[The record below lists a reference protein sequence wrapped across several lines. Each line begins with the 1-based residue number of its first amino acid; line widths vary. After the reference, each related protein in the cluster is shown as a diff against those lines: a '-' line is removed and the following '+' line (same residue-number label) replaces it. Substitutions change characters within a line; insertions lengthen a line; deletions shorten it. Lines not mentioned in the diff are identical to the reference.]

1 MKKTELLLLHPH
13 QLVNNPESEQD
24 KVCHIAVV
32 LHHQMM
38 FHMLEVKSMRFK
50 LRHRV
55 DLLESF
61 CFLDPSIYHHFRLTA
76 EVHLL

>member
-1 MKKTELLLLHPH
+1 MKKAELWLLYLH
-13 QLVNNPESEQD
+13 QLVNNSEPEQD
-24 KVCHIAVV
+24 KVCHVAVV
-32 LHHQMM
+32 LYHQMM

-50 LRHRV
+50 LV

-76 EVHLL
+76 EVHLLS